1 MEPRASSRV
10 TLVALPSFH
19 STFQP
24 LSQGICGDGDAEQRE
39 VSLGRGYLGAH
50 PRTRTRTRTR
60 ASCPPAR
67 PPTDPARTHVGAGL
81 QHVAVPAL
89 DGHKDR

>member
-1 MEPRASSRV
+1 MESRASSRV
-10 TLVALPSFH
+10 TLVALPSFC

-24 LSQGICGDGDAEQRE
+24 LNQGICGDGDAEQRE
-39 VSLGRGYLGAH
+39 VSLGRGYLGSH
-50 PRTRTRTRTR
+50 PRTRTRTR

-67 PPTDPARTHVGAGL
+67 PPADPACTHVGAGL